1 MSWVLLQAAIV
12 LSCLLIMG
20 AGAYGIRTG
29 RVRGKGWSGIEIL
42 TGRLIYRDERPVLFW
57 FTVLTYLICPP
68 IIAISV
74 LMSG

>member
-1 MSWVLLQAAIV
+1 MSWILLQAGLA
-12 LSCLLIMG
+12 LSCLLIMWM
-20 AGAYGIRTG
+20 GAYGIRTG

-57 FTVLTYLICPP
+57 FTVLTYLTCPP

>member
-1 MSWVLLQAAIV
+1 MSWVFLQAGLV

-20 AGAYGIRTG
+20 AGVYGILTG

-57 FTVLTYLICPP
+57 FTVLTFLTCPP